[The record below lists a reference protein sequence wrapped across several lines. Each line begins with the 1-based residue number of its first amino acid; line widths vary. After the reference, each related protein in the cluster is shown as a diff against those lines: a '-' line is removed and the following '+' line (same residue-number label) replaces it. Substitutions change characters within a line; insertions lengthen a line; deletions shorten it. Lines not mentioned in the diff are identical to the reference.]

1 MRKAERW
8 AEQVRSRKRNMQSIQ
23 VIQKLDIGRDRG
35 RASTKQDG
43 GFWAGAGV
51 VIGGALFR
59 AAI

>member
-1 MRKAERW
+1 
-8 AEQVRSRKRNMQSIQ
+8 MQSIQ